1 MDNNVN
7 NISNLSIFEDY
18 EFNINSQTNTANLII
33 RFIEIL
39 HAEYQIEFSFKDLTL
54 SPTQAPTITSNNPS
68 KSPTLFPTKSP
79 SKSPT
84 LFPTK
89 TPSKTPSKSPT
100 LFPTK
105 SPSKSPTLFPTKT
118 PSKTPSKSP
127 TLFPTKSPSKSPT
140 LFPTKSPSYTP
151 TKTPTYSPSYF
162 PTKFPTKNPTIT
174 PTQQT
179 MNPTINPTQ
188 TPTQQ
193 TQIPSTNPT
202 NMPTINDLLSTDV
215 FESIN
220 EQNEITI
227 FKGMTMSYSV
237 MLGLFIGIGIIILMT
252 MFVCILLCCVIL
264 RQKRKYKE
272 KVGEIERIQSVP
284 TLSPGF
290 IPTITKLGSF
300 GSIKDVPPIPIQA
313 IPSNENHYE
322 TNQIQIEMS
331 PKSVSN

>member
-39 HAEYQIEFSFKDLTL
+39 HAEYQIEFSFKNLTL
-54 SPTQAPTITSNNPS
+54 SPTQS
-68 KSPTLFPTKSP
+68 
-79 SKSPT
+79 
-84 LFPTK
+84 
-89 TPSKTPSKSPT
+89 
-100 LFPTK
+100 
-105 SPSKSPTLFPTKT
+105 
-118 PSKTPSKSP
+118 
-127 TLFPTKSPSKSPT
+127 
-140 LFPTKSPSYTP
+140 
-151 TKTPTYSPSYF
+151 
-162 PTKFPTKNPTIT
+162 

-179 MNPTINPTQ
+179 TNPTINPTQ